1 MSKRYEEEQG
11 ENAAKAKALKKE
23 LKDNGGELM
32 TADLFLEMVRRY
44 MNVTELS
51 QRLVTELIDHIVVYH
66 ADKLS
71 GRTTQNIV
79 IHYNFI
85 GPFAVS
91 QKKDI
96 PATAI
101 KINTRQ
107 GVMLEYTSKA
117 G

>member
-1 MSKRYEEEQG
+1 MVFCSPRIAQ
-11 ENAAKAKALKKE
+11 
-23 LKDNGGELM
+23 
-32 TADLFLEMVRRY
+32 EMVRRY
-44 MNVTELS
+44 TDVTELS

-66 ADKLS
+66 AEKVS

-85 GPFAVS
+85 GPFTVP

-96 PATAI
+96 PDAAVS
-101 KINTRQ
+101 INTRQ
-107 GVMLEYTSKA
+107 GVMLEYASKA